1 MVEDTCWPLLIIT
14 LKKYGYIFWNIRMMS
29 LGSSSNGKLWSRS
42 RLENRLSAW
51 ELTMTWNSMGKNSMS
66 FVRMKVL

>member
-1 MVEDTCWPLLIIT
+1 
-14 LKKYGYIFWNIRMMS
+14 MS

-51 ELTMTWNSMGKNSMS
+51 ELTMTWNFMGKNSMS